1 MINTVV
7 KRNGSKVDFELS
19 RIENAISR
27 AFEATGKETNRQI
40 VGLLALRAA
49 ADFGSKV
56 KDGEI
61 GVEAIQDS
69 VETTLALC
77 GYSDV
82 AKSYILY
89 RKQHENVRN
98 AEQNMIDYK
107 KTVDGYLKA
116 DDWRVK
122 ENSTV
127 NYSIGG
133 LILSN
138 SGAITANYWLS
149 QIYDE
154 EIGAAHRNADLH
166 LHDLSMLSGY
176 CAGWSLKQLIRE
188 VLAVLKARFR
198 PVLQDT

>member
-7 KRNGSKVDFELS
+7 KRDGTKVDFELS

-40 VGLLALRAA
+40 VGLIALRAA

-82 AKSYILY
+82 AKNYILY

-107 KTVDGYLKA
+107 KTVLVYLTYRRPLLTLHLRSA
-116 DDWRVK
+116 
-122 ENSTV
+122 S
-127 NYSIGG
+127 S
-133 LILSN
+133 LILELNVSMT
-138 SGAITANYWLS
+138 SMVEPS
-149 QIYDE
+149 QYSTSTSPE
-154 EIGAAHRNADLH
+154 THEISRL
-166 LHDLSMLSGY
+166 LTISSMLVPP
-176 CAGWSLKQLIRE
+176 AL
-188 VLAVLKARFR
+188 
-198 PVLQDT
+198 